1 VPENA
6 ERHFLPYPLVGYGIS
21 QFDSGEFHFP
31 VACQESKSE
40 ILAILAGSLL

>member
-1 VPENA
+1 MVQCSNIEGAPP
-6 ERHFLPYPLVGYGIS
+6 LPTGYGIS